1 MVYNFRF
8 NNIKPIARIKSWRLL
23 KMKTITR
30 DPSRSFFYSFLS
42 AVLCIMF
49 FRRYRRIFEIAF
61 PFRGWWRGKSSRW
74 SLPIILFMATLKAAW
89 RFSLVFFF
97 FWQWKKELQL
107 RCIAFFRHGQIHALL
122 FLCVEGLCA
131 SLRTAEDQWQ
141 LATSR
146 LI

>member
-30 DPSRSFFYSFLS
+30 DPSRSFFYAFLS

-49 FRRYRRIFEIAF
+49 FRRYRRIFKIAF

-97 FWQWKKELQL
+97 FDNEKKS
-107 RCIAFFRHGQIHALL
+107 CNSG
-122 FLCVEGLCA
+122 A
-131 SLRTAEDQWQ
+131 SLFFVMGRFMLCFFYVSKACALRWGLQRT
-141 LATSR
+141 SGN
-146 LI
+146 